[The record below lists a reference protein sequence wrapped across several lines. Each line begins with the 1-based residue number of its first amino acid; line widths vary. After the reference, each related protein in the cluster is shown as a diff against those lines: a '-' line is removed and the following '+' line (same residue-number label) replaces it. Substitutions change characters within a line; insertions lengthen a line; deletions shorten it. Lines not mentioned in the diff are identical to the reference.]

1 MTVKEAT
8 EYLRRNKDI
17 LKMNKVAKELG
28 VAQAILNQ
36 VVNESKDSGGYPV
49 RLPMR
54 AAVRLERLIKDRL
67 SLPERQPKN

>member
-36 VVNESKDSGGYPV
+36 VVNDSKDSGGYPV